1 MPDLVVET
9 QNSTRLQEIVVR
21 KKVRKGFLR
30 TKTYENR
37 QLLIKIPKR
46 VGDKLNWKKG
56 DELLLNV
63 ISEAGQTIL
72 QIRRK

>member
-1 MPDLVVET
+1 MPDSIIEL
-9 QNSTRLQEIVVR
+9 QDSTKLQEVVIR

-37 QLLIKIPKR
+37 QLLIKIPKNIGER
-46 VGDKLNWKKG
+46 LNWKKG
-56 DELLLNV
+56 DELLLTV
-63 ISEAGQTIL
+63 ISEANQTFL

>member
-1 MPDLVVET
+1 MSNLIVEL
-9 QNSTRLQEIVVR
+9 QNSTKLQEIVVR
-21 KKVRKGFLR
+21 KKVRRGFLR

-37 QLLIKIPKR
+37 QFLIKIPKR

-63 ISEAGQTIL
+63 ISEADQTIL

>member
-1 MPDLVVET
+1 MPDSIIEL
-9 QNSTRLQEIVVR
+9 QDSTKLQEVVIR

-37 QLLIKIPKR
+37 QLLIKIPKNIGER
-46 VGDKLNWKKG
+46 LNWKKG
-56 DELLLNV
+56 DELLLTV
-63 ISEAGQTIL
+63 ISKANQTFL

>member
-1 MPDLVVET
+1 MSDSIIELED
-9 QNSTRLQEIVVR
+9 STKLQEVVIR

-37 QLLIKIPKR
+37 QLLIKIPKNI
-46 VGDKLNWKKG
+46 GEKLNWKKG
-56 DELLLNV
+56 DQLLLTV
-63 ISEAGQTIL
+63 INEAGQTFL